1 MPIVNGID
9 FANIL
14 SISGVDSSAITNICG
29 VPISNAPACVIV
41 KFGYSNG
48 KTQPPE
54 ESCFAEPQPYD
65 YNESTGILY
74 LATQCGQRDSIAPIG
89 FYSDGVE
96 IQFWDGNVFLPYGAC
111 KK

>member
-14 SISGVDSSAITNICG
+14 SISSVESSAISNICG
-29 VPISNAPACVIV
+29 VPISNAPVCVIK

-54 ESCFAEPQPYD
+54 ESCFGKPQEYD
-65 YNESTGILY
+65 FNESTGILY
-74 LATQCGQRDSIAPIG
+74 LATQCGQPDSIAPIG
-89 FYSDGVE
+89 FYSGSME
-96 IQFWDGNVFLPYGAC
+96 ILFWDGNKFLPYGAC